1 MTEGS
6 PMDTEPPVSGL
17 SYAAAMEELDAIV
30 QALDEGSLDVDNLAG
45 RFQRAVDIVEELDRR
60 IMANRAKIDELA
72 PRLRRLSVGGPGT
85 PAGSRAP
92 SQAGQEAFGADEEP
106 F

>member
-1 MTEGS
+1 MNEGS
-6 PMDTEPPVSGL
+6 PMDAERPVSEL
-17 SYAAAMEELDAIV
+17 PYAMAMEELDAIV

-60 IMANRAKIDELA
+60 IMANRTKIDELA
-72 PRLRRLSVGGPGT
+72 PRLRRLSVGGSAASS
-85 PAGSRAP
+85 PAARP
-92 SQAGQEAFGADEEP
+92 PGQEAFGADEEP